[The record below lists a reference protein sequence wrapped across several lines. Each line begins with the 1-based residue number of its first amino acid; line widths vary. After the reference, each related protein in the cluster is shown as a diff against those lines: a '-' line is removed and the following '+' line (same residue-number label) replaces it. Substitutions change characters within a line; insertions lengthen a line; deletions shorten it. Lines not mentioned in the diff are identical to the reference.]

1 MMCKYS
7 IAMLRFVLAALFF
20 LGSSP
25 GPPLWAHDGDRDG
38 YPDVAELTGTTE
50 RERFLGLFA
59 AVAEAQYTAPSEN
72 WLRRDCSGL
81 LRYAF
86 VEALKPKNAAWFAR
100 FPDSPPVSS
109 SFSAHYP
116 LPVLS
121 RSVFRNAPGSYR
133 PDDVA
138 AGRIVGLANAEE
150 LMRYSSVPLGRTE
163 TSARRGDLLFFAH
176 PLAAGSGFHSLVYL
190 GRGRVVY
197 HTGLRPEEG
206 GEVRLLTLDTLRR
219 HPDPS
224 WHPDPDNPHFLGFY
238 RWKIVS

>member
-1 MMCKYS
+1 MCKYS
-7 IAMLRFVLAALFF
+7 IAMLHYVLAALLL
-20 LGSSP
+20 LGSRP
-25 GPPLWAHDGDRDG
+25 GPPPWAHDGDRDG
-38 YPDVAELTGTTE
+38 YPDIAELTGTAE
-50 RERFLGLFA
+50 RERFLELFA
-59 AVAEAQYTAPSEN
+59 AVAEAQYTALSRD
-72 WLRRDCSGL
+72 WLHRDCSGL

-86 VEALKPKNAAWFAR
+86 VEALRSKNAASFAK
-100 FPDSPPVSS
+100 FPDLPPVPT
-109 SFSAHYP
+109 SFSVHYP

-121 RSVFRNAPGSYR
+121 RSVFRNAPGTFQ

-138 AGRIVGLANAEE
+138 EGRIVGLASAEE

-190 GRGRVVY
+190 GEGRVVY
-197 HTGLRPEEG
+197 HTGVRPEDG
-206 GEVRLLTLDTLRR
+206 GEVRLLTLATLRR
-219 HPDPS
+219 HPDPT